1 MMLFQSKLIVLTNGE
16 NVTNFT
22 ILIIQTNI
30 LTFKHLVNKVVK
42 KIYLMLLM

>member
-1 MMLFQSKLIVLTNGE
+1 MMLFQSKLIVLTNGK

-42 KIYLMLLM
+42 KIYL